1 LKVYSEP
8 IQPVEDSN
16 GLGIE
21 FSITSECNQESWSLR
36 FAKIDAAPKD
46 HCMIALTWGGNLRNA
61 RGDEVI
67 ARLSMAQTTIFFVSW
82 SLESARE
89 QPSIVQFE
97 SCAVAKVDLLEA
109 VQFESVQLLKVEPA
123 MVDPWISTRFS
134 VQAMNAVLRIVISWI
149 VEFLIVGSVA
159 ISVALFL
166 DVLPA

>member
-1 LKVYSEP
+1 M
-8 IQPVEDSN
+8 Q
-16 GLGIE
+16 
-21 FSITSECNQESWSLR
+21 R
-36 FAKIDAAPKD
+36 RKI
-46 HCMIALTWGGNLRNA
+46 IALTSGGNLRNA

-67 ARLSMAQTTIFFVSW
+67 AQLSMAQTTIFFVSW
-82 SLESARE
+82 SLESTRE

-97 SCAVAKVDLLEA
+97 SCAVAMVDLET

-134 VQAMNAVLRIVISWI
+134 VQAINAVLRIVISWI